1 MAFNS
6 CSCTAAIKCCTDRTT
21 LKLGGFIYIAH
32 FLQGKSP
39 VEPGLTLKANESEVK
54 LPVGPGKQQHEAS

>member
-32 FLQGKSP
+32 L
-39 VEPGLTLKANESEVK
+39 EPGLTLKANESEVK
-54 LPVGPGKQQHEAS
+54 LPVGPGSSSMRLPDID